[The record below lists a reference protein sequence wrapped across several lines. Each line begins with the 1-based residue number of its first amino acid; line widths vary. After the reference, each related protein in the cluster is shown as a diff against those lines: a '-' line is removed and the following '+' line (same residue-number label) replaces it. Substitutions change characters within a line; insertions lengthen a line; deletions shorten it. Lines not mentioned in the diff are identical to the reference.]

1 MPEDPR
7 AGDDWPEQFR
17 LPERPDRESRR
28 ADPRELPPLP
38 PLPARRPLSSR
49 RSESPL
55 GARDPRE
62 PRDADAPAARLPREE
77 REERERPSRT
87 RFAEGDD
94 RDRPFRSRVLFD
106 DLDDDDFGDDGEPPR
121 RRGFGSGD
129 RSLRWVALAIVA
141 LAALIAVLV
150 LPPVRALDRI
160 PSRSTQDAG
169 VGGIT
174 TRARNDLPAL
184 PAGLTAL
191 SLLYD
196 IEVADNLVGP
206 FSLTVRLREQVTDGT
221 NLAFYTYDGGR
232 WQRVASVTPIGDGRS
247 AQGQVDEVPHNIA
260 VLRRTS
266 FARALNLVV
275 GPGETPAKGAP
286 KAGILSVLAG
296 EPVADRTAAEVGV
309 DYRPDALRAAQQ
321 QGGTVYLGIA
331 AAGGDAADAVN
342 RMLATPQSI
351 TAHIHAVAAA
361 ADGADAAGI
370 EIAYTAVDPA
380 RRAAFTSFIEQL
392 AAELGQR
399 SRRLVVAVPAPN
411 GADTGAYDWPALN
424 RVAEALWLRGP
435 DDPAAYYQRLEAG
448 LDAQR
453 KAGVDLSKMSLIID
467 RVSREKSAEGIAPVS
482 LRDVL
487 TIATTM
493 RAQLDGSVKP
503 GASVA
508 ISGMNIDRDTG
519 NTGLHWDEQA
529 RAVSFGYAGRGGPR
543 TIWIENRFSAAYR
556 LDLARRFGLGGVT
569 VAQAAQ
575 DETLP
580 DLWNVIAR
588 FVEEGRST
596 LELPYGPYLQ
606 PEWLPT
612 EGLIEGDGAKGAVTW
627 HAPDRPG
634 VYTIRLVVSEGTV
647 FVGQELAI
655 RVGDATRAEPTPSG
669 TATGTATPRPG
680 ATGTPTQPPG
690 PTSNR

>member
-1 MPEDPR
+1 MPDDPR
-7 AGDDWPEQFR
+7 SGDDWPEQFR
-17 LPERPDRESRR
+17 LPERPSREVRR
-28 ADPRELPPLP
+28 TGPGDLPPLP
-38 PLPARRPLSSR
+38 SLPPRRP
-49 RSESPL
+49 
-55 GARDPRE
+55 E
-62 PRDADAPAARLPREE
+62 PRSSVDAPGD
-77 REERERPSRT
+77 RPSRPARDDRDVDREGQSRT
-87 RFAEGDD
+87 THSRFADGDD
-94 RDRPFRSRVLFD
+94 LDRPFRSRVLFD
-106 DLDDDDFGDDGEPPR
+106 DTDEDDGYGDDGPPYR
-121 RRGFGSGD
+121 RRFGGGD

-141 LAALIAVLV
+141 LAAVIAVLV

-160 PSRSTQDAG
+160 ATRPAQDAG

-174 TRARNDLPAL
+174 TRARTDLPAL
-184 PAGLTAL
+184 PEGLTAL

-206 FSLTVRLREQVTDGT
+206 FSLTVRLREQVTDGS
-221 NLAFYTYDGGR
+221 NLAFYTYADGR
-232 WQRVASVTPIGDGRS
+232 WQRVASVAPTGDGRS
-247 AQGQVDEVPHNIA
+247 AQGQVDEVPRNIA

-321 QGGTVYLGIA
+321 QGGAVYLGIG
-331 AAGGDAADAVN
+331 AAGGNAADAVN
-342 RMLATPQSI
+342 RMLATPQGI
-351 TAHIHAVAAA
+351 TAHIRAVAAA
-361 ADGADAAGI
+361 ADGTDAAGV

-392 AAELGQR
+392 AAQLGQR
-399 SRRLVVAVPAPN
+399 SRRLVVALPAPN
-411 GADTGAYDWPALN
+411 GADTGAYDWPALS
-424 RVAEALWLRGP
+424 RVVEALWLRGP

-453 KAGVDLSKMSLIID
+453 KAGADLSKLSLIID
-467 RVSREKSAEGIAPVS
+467 RASREKSAEGIATVS

-493 RAQLDGSVKP
+493 RAQLDAGVKP
-503 GASVA
+503 GSTVA
-508 ISGMNIDRDTG
+508 ITGMNIDRDAG
-519 NTGLHWDEQA
+519 NTGLRWDEQA

-543 TIWIENRFSAAYR
+543 TVWIENRFSAAFR

-569 VAQAAQ
+569 VAQGAQ
-575 DETLP
+575 DDTLP
-580 DLWNVIAR
+580 DLWNVVAR

-612 EGLIEGDGAKGAVTW
+612 EGLIEGDGAKGSVTW
-627 HAPDRPG
+627 RAPERPG

-647 FVGQELAI
+647 FVGQEIAI
-655 RVGDATRAEPTPSG
+655 RVGDATRAEPVPSG

-680 ATGTPTQPPG
+680 ATGAPTQPPG